1 MACFT
6 YGYNGVVVKLASSQV
21 TLFYILRT
29 NLYLAL
35 DLFFSKKVLRSTVK
49 NYYSIKLYDF
59 IFGTLLI

>member
-35 DLFFSKKVLRSTVK
+35 DLFFQKK
-49 NYYSIKLYDF
+49 F
-59 IFGTLLI
+59 